1 MNQEGDACDSTP
13 PVLIVDDDP
22 GNLIALE
29 AVLESLDCRSVRA
42 DSGHEAVERTRAED
56 FAAIVMDVRMPGLD
70 GYAAAS
76 FIRQDPRSSSTPILF
91 ITGQQ
96 DIDVARL
103 TQLYGNTG
111 QVDSL
116 QKPFEPDVLRAKI
129 RWWLEL
135 FRRGQQVDQLER
147 AMDSAEAQAR
157 TKDDVLAI
165 VAHDLKGP
173 LAALKLSTGILRGQ
187 AVDGVAEP
195 KFLAALNRHIERA
208 LRNIDAMTTIVDDL
222 LDSAR
227 FASGTL
233 QLDLAPHPFDDIVAQ
248 AIDLLEPLAH
258 QKKVALE
265 TGSPSLGTTT
275 LCDRDRML
283 QVLSNLVG
291 NAVKFTPP
299 EGRVQV
305 ELMASDDALIV
316 CVRDSGPGIANDQL
330 PFVFQKYWQGN
341 RKSDQKGVGLGLTI
355 AKEIVLAH
363 RGRMWV
369 ESQPGVGTR
378 FFFSIPR
385 VVERTDEIRT

>member
-1 MNQEGDACDSTP
+1 M
-13 PVLIVDDDP
+13 L
-22 GNLIALE
+22 ALE
-29 AVLESLDCRSVRA
+29 AVLESPDCRLVRA

-91 ITGQQ
+91 ITGQE
-96 DIDVARL
+96 DVDVAKL

-116 QKPFEPDVLRAKI
+116 KKPFEPDVLRAKV

-135 FRRGQQVDQLER
+135 FRKGRRLNKLER
-147 AMDSAEAQAR
+147 AMDFAQAQAQ

-173 LAALKLSTGILRGQ
+173 LTALKLSTENLRGQ
-187 AVDGVAEP
+187 VVDGAAEP
-195 KFLAALNRHIERA
+195 KLLAALQRHVERA
-208 LRNIDAMTTIVDDL
+208 IRNINAMTTIVDDL

-233 QLDLAPHPFDDIVAQ
+233 QLDLAEHPFDPIVTE
-248 AIDLLEPLAH
+248 AIDLLEPLAL
-258 QKKVALE
+258 QKRIVLE
-265 TGSPSLGTTT
+265 KSSPNLASTT

-305 ELMASDDALIV
+305 ELVASDSELIV
-316 CVRDSGPGIANDQL
+316 SVRDTGPGIANDQL
-330 PFVFQKYWQGN
+330 PFVFQKYWQAN

-355 AKEIVLAH
+355 AKEIVVAH

-369 ESQPGVGTR
+369 ESWPGEGTR

-385 VVERTDEIRT
+385 VVERTDAIRT

>member
-1 MNQEGDACDSTP
+1 
-13 PVLIVDDDP
+13 
-22 GNLIALE
+22 
-29 AVLESLDCRSVRA
+29 
-42 DSGHEAVERTRAED
+42 
-56 FAAIVMDVRMPGLD
+56 
-70 GYAAAS
+70 
-76 FIRQDPRSSSTPILF
+76 
-91 ITGQQ
+91 
-96 DIDVARL
+96 L

-116 QKPFEPDVLRAKI
+116 KKPFEPDVLRAKI

-135 FRRGQQVDQLER
+135 FRKGRRLNKLER
-147 AMDSAEAQAR
+147 AMDFAQAQAQ

-173 LAALKLSTGILRGQ
+173 LTALKLSTENLRGQ
-187 AVDGVAEP
+187 AVDGAAEP
-195 KFLAALNRHIERA
+195 KLLAALQRHVERA
-208 LRNIDAMTTIVDDL
+208 IRNINAMTTIVDDL

-233 QLDLAPHPFDDIVAQ
+233 RLDLAEHPFDLIVAE
-248 AIDLLEPLAH
+248 AIDLLEPLAL
-258 QKKVALE
+258 QKRIVLE
-265 TGSPSLGTTT
+265 KSSSNPDITT

-305 ELMASDDALIV
+305 ELVASDDELV
-316 CVRDSGPGIANDQL
+316 VSVRDTGPGITNDQL

-355 AKEIVLAH
+355 AKEIVVAH

-369 ESQPGVGTR
+369 ESWPGEGSR

-385 VVERTDEIRT
+385 AVERADAIRT